1 MALQRSF
8 FSLRPTN
15 GFIEGTQAVSEHHAT
30 LLITDD
36 DRDFRQSLAEAL
48 QRRGFHTLE
57 AEDGE
62 EAMELVRRQSIHA
75 MMVDNH
81 MPRLTGIELARRL
94 QSGSVFVP
102 WILMS
107 ARIDERVVA
116 EAEELHADS
125 VLSKPF
131 SLARLTEVL
140 QSLLKTH
147 YGWDRR

>member
-1 MALQRSF
+1 
-8 FSLRPTN
+8 
-15 GFIEGTQAVSEHHAT
+15 
-30 LLITDD
+30 
-36 DRDFRQSLAEAL
+36 
-48 QRRGFHTLE
+48 
-57 AEDGE
+57 
-62 EAMELVRRQSIHA
+62 

-116 EAEELHADS
+116 EAEELHAAS